1 MPEGRRDKTYMS
13 VLKILHA
20 ADLHLDSPF
29 DGLPEA
35 KAAQRRA
42 EQREL
47 LGAISDLAR
56 DNQVDLVLLAGDLLD
71 SDSAYGETA
80 QELVRSLG
88 GIPAEVII
96 SPGNHDYYSNR
107 SPYSRLHFPS
117 NVHIFTKNE
126 VECIEMPEIGARI
139 YGAAFTD
146 KYSAGLLRGFTVEK
160 KPNTADIMCIHGE
173 LAKASQYD
181 PITEDEIAA
190 SKLDYI
196 ALGHVHQGSGLKK
209 AGDTYYSWPGCPEG
223 RGFDELGEKFL
234 SLVALAD
241 GQCRLVPVSVAR
253 RKYEI
258 LPVALGEE
266 DALKAIEAVLPEET
280 KDDVYRIILHGETD
294 TAPDIAML
302 KTELEDRFFSLQLRD
317 ETVLRRDV
325 WEKAG
330 EDSLRGLF
338 LQKLRA
344 MLDATA
350 DENEKEKIVMAARW
364 GLAALDRREEVVRHE
379 DK

>member
-1 MPEGRRDKTYMS
+1 MS
-13 VLKILHA
+13 TVKILHA

-35 KAAQRRA
+35 KAAQRRI

-47 LGAISDLAR
+47 LGSIADIAR
-56 DNQVDLVLLAGDLLD
+56 DNEVDLVLLAGDLLD

-80 QELVRSLG
+80 EELVRVLA
-88 GIPAEVII
+88 GISAEVII

-126 VECIEMPEIGARI
+126 VECIELPGINARV

-146 KYSAGLLRGFTVEK
+146 KYSAGLLEGFSVEK
-160 KPNTADIMCIHGE
+160 KPDTVDIMCIHGE
-173 LAKASQYD
+173 LSKASRYD
-181 PITEDEIAA
+181 PISEEDIA
-190 SKLDYI
+190 SSRLDYI
-196 ALGHVHQGSGLKK
+196 ALGHIHQGSGLKK

-223 RGFDELGEKFL
+223 RGFDELGEKFVN
-234 SLVALAD
+234 LVTIAD
-241 GQCRLVPVSVAR
+241 GECQLRPVLTSR

-258 LPVALGEE
+258 VTVAVSDDELGDTLENALPA
-266 DALKAIEAVLPEET
+266 DT
-280 KDDVYRIILHGETD
+280 KNDIYRMILRGETD
-294 TAPDIAML
+294 SAPDVGKL
-302 KTELEDRFFSLQLRD
+302 KATFEERFFSLQLRD
-317 ETVLRRDV
+317 ETVLRRDI

-338 LQKLRA
+338 LQKLRTK
-344 MLDATA
+344 LDKAN
-350 DENEKEKIVMAARW
+350 DENEKEKIVQAARW
-364 GLAALDRREEVVRHE
+364 GLAALDRREEVVSHE

>member
-1 MPEGRRDKTYMS
+1 MS
-13 VLKILHA
+13 TIKMLHA

-29 DGLPEA
+29 EGLPEA
-35 KAAQRRA
+35 KAAQRRI

-47 LGAISDLAR
+47 LGRIADLAR

-80 QELVRSLG
+80 EELQRTLA

-107 SPYSRLHFPS
+107 SPYNRLHFPS

-126 VECIEMPEIGARI
+126 IECIEMPEISARI

-146 KYSAGLLRGFTVEK
+146 KYSERLLRGFSVEK
-160 KPNTADIMCIHGE
+160 KPNTVDIMCIHGE
-173 LAKASQYD
+173 VSKASQYN
-181 PITEDEIAA
+181 PISEDEIAA
-190 SKLDYI
+190 SNLDYI
-196 ALGHVHQGSGLKK
+196 ALGHIHQGSGLKK
-209 AGDTYYSWPGCPEG
+209 AGNTWYSWPGCPEG
-223 RGFDELGEKFL
+223 RGFDELGEKFV
-234 SLVALAD
+234 SLVAIID
-241 GQCRLVPVSVAR
+241 GECRVMPVSVSR

-258 LPVALGEE
+258 LPVSLGDE
-266 DALKAIEAVLPEET
+266 DALKTIESALDDET
-280 KDDVYRIILHGETD
+280 KNDIYRIILRGETD
-294 TAPDIAML
+294 TAPDVSAL
-302 KTELEDRFFSLQLRD
+302 KDELEGRFFSLQLRD
-317 ETVLRRDV
+317 ETSLRRDI

-344 MLDATA
+344 MLESTE
-350 DENEKEKIVMAARW
+350 DENEKEKIVQAARW
-364 GLAALDRREEVVRHE
+364 GLAALDKREEVVRHE
-379 DK
+379 D